1 MKITYACPRC
11 GATNAAEAIESRSSL
26 GCAACGG
33 SVAIPAG
40 FLDGGR
46 ICRCAVCPSRDLFVR
61 KDFPQ
66 RLGIAIVVAGF
77 AASCVAWGMRELVWT
92 FAILFTTAALDVALY
107 LFMPECLT
115 CYRCAAR
122 YRGPGVTE
130 RHGPF
135 DLETHERH
143 RQATARL
150 RDASPTGTAA
160 GNR

>member
-1 MKITYACPRC
+1 MNVAD
-11 GATNAAEAIESRSSL
+11 GVESRSSI
-26 GCAACGG
+26 GCAACGET
-33 SVAIPAG
+33 VAIPGG
-40 FLDGGR
+40 FLEPESGR
-46 ICRCAVCPSRDLFVR
+46 IGRCAVCPSRDLFVR

-92 FAILFTTAALDVALY
+92 FAILFATAAVDVTLY

-115 CYRCAAR
+115 CYRCGAR

-150 RDASPTGTAA
+150 RDAAAAGTAA